1 MKFLKPK
8 IFVLFLVLFAIL
20 HLSILPTYSQENPS
34 ISTQQSGTLTEEEKQ
49 LFQMDLQQLMQTE
62 VVVTSVSKRPQ
73 KLHETASAIYVVTQ
87 EDIRRTGAV
96 NIMEALRIVPGVQVS
111 KINQNRYAISIRGFN
126 RRLGSDKLLV
136 LMDGRTLYSP
146 SAAGVFW
153 IGQDTMLED
162 IDRIE
167 VIRGPGAALWGS
179 NAVAG
184 VINIITKSAHE
195 TDGLLVSGGA
205 GTEEKGFGSM
215 RYAGELEEGL
225 NYRFYAK
232 YRDRD
237 EGLRPDG
244 NNGIDDKQMYQ
255 GGFRSD
261 WQVNPENHLTFQG
274 DHYSLDAGLDF
285 NSRFVSLSQGNAPF
299 QGTTTQRGYNFLTRW
314 DRSLENASAFK
325 VQAYYDRLLRKAD
338 GVPFDNL
345 VEQADFEFQ
354 YDFLTEFWNKK
365 HNVSWGLNYRYTRFD
380 FDRTAILDLPERD
393 TNLFGFFIHDE
404 ISLVPDTWNLIAG
417 IKIEHNEFSGFEFQP
432 SIRTV
437 WTPNSR
443 HTLWSAVSRAVRIP
457 TVTEATA
464 TVNRALIPGA
474 PPLLLRERNQ
484 DNLDAEELIAYEVGY
499 RFKPR
504 KELNFDATAYY
515 FDYDSLIEFTTG
527 PIFFDASPPPP
538 GRLVLPFKSDN
549 SLKGEVFGFELATQ
563 WQPLSNWRIAG
574 SYTFTKIDLKP
585 KLANVFNP
593 GSFNSE
599 GDLDAEGEPE
609 HIFNIRSYL
618 NLPHNLEF
626 DSFLYYISR
635 NSSRKIPAYTR
646 VDLRLGWKPVDSLDL
661 SLVAQNLQDNAHS
674 ELTEL
679 LEASTETQRSFYF
692 KVTYN
697 FD

>member
-1 MKFLKPK
+1 MKLSDFKNSVFFLAVPA
-8 IFVLFLVLFAIL
+8 LL
-20 HLSILPTYSQENPS
+20 HLSIANAHPQEMPRISSQHNE
-34 ISTQQSGTLTEEEKQ
+34 GLTEEEKQ
-49 LFQMDLQQLMQTE
+49 IFKMDLEELMQTE

-73 KLHETASAIYVVTQ
+73 KLHETASAVYVVTQ

-96 NIMEALRIVPGVQVS
+96 NIMEALRLVPGVHVS

-184 VINIITKSAHE
+184 VINIITKSARE
-195 TDGLLVSGGA
+195 TDGLLLSGGS

-215 RYAGELEEGL
+215 RYSGELDNGI
-225 NYRFYAK
+225 NYRIYGK

-237 EGLRPDG
+237 EGLSPDG
-244 NNGIDDKQMYQ
+244 TAGIDDKQMYQ
-255 GGFRSD
+255 TGFRSD
-261 WQVNPENHLTFQG
+261 WQATPKNHFTFQG

-285 NSRFVSLSQGNAPF
+285 NSRFVSLTQGNAPF
-299 QGTTTQRGYNFLTRW
+299 MGTTTQTGSNLLARW
-314 DRSLENASAFK
+314 NRTLENSSAFK
-325 VQAYYDRLLRKAD
+325 LQAYYDRLERMSG

-345 VEQADFEFQ
+345 VEQGDVEFQ
-354 YDFLTEFWNKK
+354 YDFLFNLWNYR
-365 HNVSWGLNYRYTRFD
+365 HNASWGLNYRYTRFD
-380 FDRTAILDLPERD
+380 FDRTAILTLPERD
-393 TNLFGFFIHDE
+393 TNLFGFFFHDE
-404 ISLVPDTWNLIAG
+404 ISLIPDTWSLITG

-437 WTPNSR
+437 WTPNTR
-443 HTLWSAVSRAVRIP
+443 HTLWSAFSRAVRIP
-457 TVTEATA
+457 TVTETTA

-474 PPLLLRERNQ
+474 PPLLLREQNR
-484 DNLDAEELIAYEVGY
+484 DDLEAEDLLAYEVGY
-499 RFKPR
+499 RFKPT
-504 KELNFDATAYY
+504 KTMNFDATAYY
-515 FDYDSLIEFTTG
+515 FDYDNIIEFTTG
-527 PIFFDASPPPP
+527 SIFFDPSPPPP
-538 GRLVLPFKSDN
+538 GRSVLPFKTDN
-549 SLKGEVFGFELATQ
+549 SLKGQVYGFELAAQ
-563 WQPLSNWRIAG
+563 WQPTFNWRLAG

-585 KLANVFNP
+585 ALPNVFVP
-593 GSFNSE
+593 VSFNSE

-618 NLPHNLEF
+618 NLPHDLEF
-626 DSFLYYISR
+626 DSMLYYVSR
-635 NSSRKIPAYTR
+635 HSSRRIPAYTR
-646 VDLRLGWKPVDSLDL
+646 VDLRLGWKPTPNLEL
-661 SLVAQNLQDNAHS
+661 SLVGQNLQDDAHP

-692 KVTYN
+692 KAIVL

>member
-1 MKFLKPK
+1 MTSIKSKT
-8 IFVLFLVLFAIL
+8 FVFALIWLSFFCIL
-20 HLSILPTYSQENPS
+20 LPTAHPEENSPD
-34 ISTQQSGTLTEEEKQ
+34 STQPGETLTEEEKQ

-184 VINIITKSAHE
+184 VINIITKSAHD
-195 TDGLLVSGGA
+195 TDGLLVSGGT
-205 GTEEKGFGSM
+205 GTEEKGFGSV
-215 RYAGELEEGL
+215 RYAGEYKEGL
-225 NYRFYAK
+225 NYRVYAR

-237 EGLRPDG
+237 EGLRPNG
-244 NNGIDDKQMYQ
+244 NTGIDDKQMYI
-255 GGFRSD
+255 GGFRTD
-261 WQVNPENHLTFQG
+261 WQANPENHLTFQG

-299 QGTTTQRGYNFLTRW
+299 QGTTTQRGSNFLARW
-314 DRSLENASAFK
+314 DRYLEDASAFK

-338 GVPFDNL
+338 GVPFDNV
-345 VEQADFEFQ
+345 VEQADLEFQ
-354 YDFLTEFWNKK
+354 YDFLTEFWSKT
-365 HNVSWGLNYRYTRFD
+365 HNVSWGLNYRYTRFN
-380 FDRTAILDLPERD
+380 FDHTEILELPDRD

-404 ISLVPDTWNLIAG
+404 ISLVPDTWSLITG

-437 WTPNSR
+437 WTPNNR

-464 TVNRALIPGA
+464 EVNRALIPGA

-484 DNLDAEELIAYEVGY
+484 NNLDAEELIAYEVGY
-499 RFKPR
+499 RFKPI

-515 FDYDSLIEFTTG
+515 FDYDKIIEFTTG
-527 PIFFDASPPPP
+527 PVFFEATPPPP
-538 GRLVLPFKSDN
+538 HLVFPFKSDN
-549 SLKGEVFGFELATQ
+549 SLKGEVFGFELAAQ

-585 KLANVFNP
+585 LLANVFNP
-593 GSFNSE
+593 GAFNSE

-618 NLPHNLEF
+618 NLPHNFEF
-626 DSFLYYISR
+626 DSFLYYVSR
-635 NSSRKIPAYTR
+635 NSTRRIPAYTR
-646 VDLRLGWKPVDSLDL
+646 VDLRLGWKPVDDLEL
-661 SLVAQNLQDNAHS
+661 SLVAQNLQDNAHP

-692 KVTYN
+692 KVTMN